1 MVKYKIKK
9 VIIFSTLVLLLG
21 MVMIPSTTGNLDI
34 ENKIADDK
42 PSLTNIDDGLVGYWS
57 FDEGSGT
64 IVQDD
69 SGNSNDGTI
78 VGANWIS
85 GISGSALEITNKEY
99 VGDIPSYFDDPIST
113 ALTVTAWVKWYG
125 STGWDSIIFDG
136 RAEIPSGF
144 AFYIGPDRILRF
156 HLHKDDTIQSISIIP
171 SDGTW
176 IHVAAVFDH
185 SNDILRLYINGNQD
199 NTLTTT
205 EVYDDSYYNPVIGN
219 NLWAP
224 YDGKWRPFNGIIDE
238 VRIYNRALSAN
249 EIQKLFSNPSGL
261 KSTLF
266 FGKIDNLNT
275 GIGNFITFNA
285 VKVRS
290 ISFSPFKYI
299 QYTSGEKIRISE
311 IYSGLLN
318 PKFIFGFFKANI

>member
-9 VIIFSTLVLLLG
+9 VLIFSTLLLLFG
-21 MVMIPSTTGNLDI
+21 MVIIPSTTGNLDR
-34 ENKIADDK
+34 ENKIVNDNS
-42 PSLTNIDDGLVGYWS
+42 SLISIDDGLVGYWS
-57 FDEGSGT
+57 FNEGSGS

-69 SGNSNDGTI
+69 SGNGNDGTI

-85 GISGSALEITNKEY
+85 GISGSALEITNDEY
-99 VGDIPSYFDDPIST
+99 VGGLPSSFDDTIST

-136 RAEIPSGF
+136 RAEIPRGF
-144 AFYIGPDRILRF
+144 AFYIGPDGYLRF
-156 HLHKDDTIQSISIIP
+156 HLHKDDTIQSASTIP
-171 SDGTW
+171 ADGTW
-176 IHVAAVFDH
+176 VHLAVVFDH
-185 SNDILRLYINGNQD
+185 NSDILRLYINGNQD

-205 EVYDDSYYNPVIGN
+205 EVYDKSNYNPVIGN

-224 YDGKWRPFNGIIDE
+224 YDGKWRPLNGIVDE
-238 VRIYNRALSAN
+238 VRIYNRALSVN
-249 EIQKLFSNPSGL
+249 EIQRLFNNPSGL

-311 IYSGLLN
+311 IYSGLIL